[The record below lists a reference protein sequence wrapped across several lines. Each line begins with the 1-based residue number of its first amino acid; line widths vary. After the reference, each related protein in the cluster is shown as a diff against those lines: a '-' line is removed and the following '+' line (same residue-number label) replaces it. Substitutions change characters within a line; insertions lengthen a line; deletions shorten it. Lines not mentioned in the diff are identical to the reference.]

1 MAENGYIFVTVGYI
15 VALIVN
21 AKRGSG
27 SVHVLEPVQTGKY
40 WLVRTGPTD
49 YLNCVWNHA
58 FAQRPPWKKNA
69 DPVLSTFAMDLAIDF
84 DPLYIGVNHIL
95 LCCHSIYTRFTL
107 CQLQHWLYLGLQ
119 QSPCWLVCIRPKN
132 HHHIL
137 VLWSLKLWV
146 EYFSSFC
153 VLSRCNTL
161 PWKDY
166 PIYSYSFLFKDVT
179 IVFVQG
185 GCCCCD
191 RQIVLWKHL
200 CLVFPFFTMYG
211 CDALLTET

>member
-119 QSPCWLVCIRPKN
+119 QSPCWLVCIRPKKPSS
-132 HHHIL
+132 HSC
-137 VLWSLKLWV
+137 VV
-146 EYFSSFC
+146 EFKALSGIFLIFLCAFKMQYVAMKRLSHLFIFFSF
-153 VLSRCNTL
+153 
-161 PWKDY
+161 
-166 PIYSYSFLFKDVT
+166 
-179 IVFVQG
+179 
-185 GCCCCD
+185 
-191 RQIVLWKHL
+191 
-200 CLVFPFFTMYG
+200 
-211 CDALLTET
+211 